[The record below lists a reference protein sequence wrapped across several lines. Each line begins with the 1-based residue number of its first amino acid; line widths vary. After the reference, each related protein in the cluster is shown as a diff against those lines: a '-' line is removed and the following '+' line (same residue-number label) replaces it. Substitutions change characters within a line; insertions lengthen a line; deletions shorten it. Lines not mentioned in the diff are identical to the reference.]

1 MKQTASRLADAIPRF
16 SLARGI
22 VAVALL
28 ALLAAAA
35 PANAASQQPP
45 RCPQDANCIPNPS
58 LEEDGDSGTPA
69 HWSTNKFGESDA
81 RFSLVPGH
89 NGGRALSVTVTSA
102 AAPQDAKWFFDNVP
116 VIGGQYLVFSDW
128 YKSEVPTQV
137 LAYFSGGRVP
147 DMQIATVPPAS
158 DWTQFTAPGF
168 FVPAGA
174 TSVTIAHIL
183 SGKGTLTTDEYSLR
197 LQTPPVF
204 EHGLVSLAFD
214 DAWRSIYENAIPVL
228 EKDGLKTT
236 QYVITVPVIVAPEK
250 YADSMSIENVLKLQE
265 DGHEIGAHTRT
276 HADLTQLKSPAQVDS
291 EINGSRAD
299 LLGAGVSDVATIAYP
314 YGKYDAAIEQAVK
327 ANYIGARSVDLGFNT
342 TDVDRYALKTQLV
355 QRTTSVDQIKTWI
368 DYALANRLWLILTFH
383 RVEKT
388 LDDCKFKNGE
398 VDQSCTDVA
407 TVTAVADYL
416 KDMPEGTVATVA
428 DVLRDDELWVASV
441 PSDGPAGTTPAG
453 LYDPP
458 STYAGKQAS
467 LEYAMN
473 VLYAAGFHTE
483 EQLLGGLGIAIGESD
498 LWTAARN
505 WQPQWGWRAQTDV
518 IGVRGP
524 NATWS
529 KDKRQMHSDRGMF
542 QISSY
547 WWPKISDEEADDP
560 PLAAADI
567 FNLSKGGTDFS
578 IWDSFRSGR
587 AQSHFDKPFSG
598 WPALRPIVR
607 HFLDR
612 AAADQVA
619 AAPAVGTETAVADA
633 APDGEAAPAADDGQ
647 PAEAAGAVA
656 SVPAQDETTTNDDGP
671 WAQLAEA
678 DSILAGGDSADA
690 LARAKQLLD
699 KAAAAGMSG
708 PAAGIYGTYYRKTG
722 DFVAAR
728 QSLDVAARSGNAQ
741 AAFELAGL
749 YLSGEGGGKDAA
761 RAVAL
766 YQQAADAGLKAPAFA
781 ALGAYYRDQGDK
793 IAAFTAF
800 AKAAE
805 AGSPEGQLAAGQ
817 MLIAGIGTPVD
828 AARGISFLESAA
840 QTELKGPALE
850 SLGLYYRSAGVVDKA
865 LADLD
870 SASVAGQPQ
879 AQLALAEMLM
889 KGEGTDADPARAVA
903 LYQQAAVGGLTGP
916 ASLALGLYFR
926 DHGEPA
932 KAVEFFD
939 KAANAGEAEAKL
951 ALGSMLLKG
960 EGVSVDAARAE
971 TLLTEAA
978 SQGFAGPALTT
989 LGLYYRS
996 EGDAQKAA
1004 DALSKAADAGS
1015 ADAMLE
1021 LADMLVKGDGI
1032 SADPERAVTLLKH
1045 AADAGLKGPAYQAL
1059 ASYYQ
1064 LSGNLDAAEAA
1075 LQSAADAGVPQAKLL
1090 LGEALL
1096 KSSDE
1101 ATRQHGIALVQE
1113 SADDGYAL
1121 DAYKAL
1127 GDYFLAAGDN
1137 TRAAAALQQAVGQ
1150 GDNDARLKLAKLLL
1164 AGEGVAADPEG
1175 AVALLQQAADGGQP
1189 AQAYAMLGT
1198 YYRGAGDAKKAAAYL
1213 GKAAEAG
1220 DVDAKLAFGQMLLKG
1235 DGVAADPARA
1245 RQLIHE
1251 ATAGTRNPEALGTL
1265 VQLAVGNYRSA
1276 SDLEEARSYLKET
1289 GALDAGVALRI
1300 FGDLQENQKTALVQS
1315 ILRDKGIYAG
1325 PANGLL
1331 TTGTM
1336 KAIQLFCADN
1346 RISQC
1351 KEAALP
1357 DDLLKTL
1364 IAVL

>member
-1 MKQTASRLADAIPRF
+1 MKQVANRLAGATAHY
-16 SLARGI
+16 SLTRSI
-22 VAVALL
+22 VAASLL
-28 ALLAAAA
+28 ALLTGL
-35 PANAASQQPP
+35 PANAASQEPA
-45 RCPQDANCIPNPS
+45 RCVQDANCIPNPS
-58 LEEDGDSGTPA
+58 LEDDGDPGAPA

-89 NGGRALSVTVTSA
+89 GGGRALSVTVTSA
-102 AAPQDAKWFFDNVP
+102 TAPQDAKWFFDNVP

-158 DWTQFTAPGF
+158 EWSQFTAPGF
-168 FVPAGA
+168 LVPAGA
-174 TSVTIAHIL
+174 TSVTIAHTL
-183 SGKGTLTTDEYSLR
+183 SGKGTLTTDDYALR
-197 LQTPPVF
+197 LQAPPVF

-214 DAWRSIYENAIPVL
+214 DSWRSVYDNAIPIL
-228 EKDGLKTT
+228 EKDGLKST
-236 QYVITVPVIVAPEK
+236 QYVITVPVVDEPAK
-250 YADSMSIENVLKLQE
+250 YEHNMSVENVLKLQE
-265 DGHEIGAHTRT
+265 EGHEIGAHTRS
-276 HADLTQLKSPAQVDS
+276 HADLTQLKSPAEVDS
-291 EINGSRAD
+291 ELNGARAD

-314 YGKYDAAIEQAVK
+314 YGKYNAAIEQAAKV
-327 ANYIGARSVDLGFNT
+327 NYIGARSVDLGFNT
-342 TDVDRYALKTQLV
+342 TDIDRFALKTQLV
-355 QRTTSVDQIKTWI
+355 QRTTSADQIKTWI

-388 LDDCKFKNGE
+388 LDDCEFDDGE
-398 VDQSCTDVA
+398 IDHSCTDIA

-416 KDMPEGTVATVA
+416 KDTPDGTVVTVA
-428 DVLRDDELWVASV
+428 DVLRDDDLWLASQ
-441 PSDGPAGTTPAG
+441 PSDGPAGTTPTG

-458 STYAGKQAS
+458 STYAGKQVS

-547 WWPKISDEEADDP
+547 WWPNISDAEADDP

-567 FNLSKGGTDFS
+567 FDLSKDGTDFS
-578 IWDSFRSGR
+578 IWDSYRSGR

-607 HFLDR
+607 NFLDR

-619 AAPAVGTETAVADA
+619 AAPAADAETAVADA
-633 APDGEAAPAADDGQ
+633 TPDGEATPAADDGQ
-647 PAEAAGAVA
+647 AAEAAGAA
-656 SVPAQDETTTNDDGP
+656 SVPAQGEATTNGDGP

-678 DSILAGGDSADA
+678 DSILATGDSADA

-708 PAAGIYGTYYRKTG
+708 PAAGIYGTYYLKTG
-722 DFVAAR
+722 DFAAAR
-728 QSLDVAARSGNAQ
+728 QSLDVAAKSGNAQ

-749 YLSGEGGGKDAA
+749 YLSGEGGDKDAA

-800 AKAAE
+800 AKAAD
-805 AGSPEGQLAAGQ
+805 AGSPEGQLAAGE
-817 MLIAGIGTPVD
+817 MLVAGIGTPVD
-828 AARGISFLESAA
+828 AARGVSLLESAA
-840 QTELKGPALE
+840 QTDLKGPALE
-850 SLGLYYRSAGVVDKA
+850 SLGLYYRSAGMADKA
-865 LADLD
+865 LAALD
-870 SASVAGQPQ
+870 SASVAGRPQ
-879 AQLALAEMLM
+879 AELALAEMLM

-903 LYQQAAVGGLTGP
+903 LYQQAAAGGLTGP

-926 DHGEPA
+926 DQGEPA
-932 KAVEFFD
+932 KAAEFLD
-939 KAANAGEAEAKL
+939 AAANAGEAEAKL
-951 ALGSMLLKG
+951 ALGGMLLKG

-978 SQGFAGPALTT
+978 SQGFADPALTT

-996 EGDAQKAA
+996 EGAAQKAA

-1015 ADAMLE
+1015 ADAMLA
-1021 LADMLVKGDGI
+1021 LADMLIKGDGI
-1032 SADPERAVTLLKH
+1032 SADPERAVALLKR

-1064 LSGNLDAAEAA
+1064 LSGDLDAAQSA
-1075 LQSAADAGVPQAKLL
+1075 LQSAADAGMPQAKLL

-1096 KSSDE
+1096 KAGDE
-1101 ATRQHGIALVQE
+1101 ATRERGIALIQDA
-1113 SADDGYAL
+1113 ADNGYAV

-1127 GDYFLAAGDN
+1127 SDYFLAAGDN
-1137 TRAAAALQQAVGQ
+1137 TRAAAVLQQAVSH

-1164 AGEGVAADPEG
+1164 AGEGIPADPEG
-1175 AVALLQQAADGGQP
+1175 AVALLEQAADGGQA

-1198 YYRGAGDAKKAAAYL
+1198 YYRGAGDATKAAAYL
-1213 GKAAEAG
+1213 GTAAAAG
-1220 DVDAKLAFGQMLLKG
+1220 DVDAKLALGQMLLKG

-1245 RQLIHE
+1245 RQLIRE

-1265 VQLAVGNYRSA
+1265 VQLAAANYRSA
-1276 SDLEEARSYLKET
+1276 SDLEEAQTYLKET
-1289 GALDAGVALRI
+1289 GALDAGAALKV
-1300 FGDLQENQKTALVQS
+1300 FVDLQENQKTALVQS
-1315 ILRDKGIYAG
+1315 ILREKGIYAG

-1336 KAIQLFCADN
+1336 KAIQVFCADN

-1351 KEAALP
+1351 REAALP